1 MIDSFALYVSFL
13 KKQFSQY
20 CSKRLMEKGVTFGQL
35 FIIIFVGKKGS
46 CTPKE
51 ISQGLNLDAGHLN
64 RTINKLVEN
73 NILIQEKNK
82 NDKRSNIITLSDRG
96 KEVLE
101 MSYTLFYEWDNI
113 LLNSLET
120 SEREILLKIMRKIVF
135 SSKKL

>member
-13 KKQFSQY
+13 KKQFSNY
-20 CSKRLMEKGVTFGQL
+20 CSKRLMEKGVTFSQL
-35 FIIIFVGKKGS
+35 FIIIFVGKKES

-73 NILIQEKNK
+73 DILIQEKNE
-82 NDKRSNIITLSDRG
+82 NDKRSNIITLSDKGR
-96 KEVLE
+96 EVLE

-113 LLNSLET
+113 LLDCLDENEKEML
-120 SEREILLKIMRKIVF
+120 IKIMRKIVF
-135 SSKKL
+135 SAKKI

>member
-51 ISQGLNLDAGHLN
+51 IRQGLNLDAGHLN